1 MDIDDSLSKEGSQT
15 LRGAQRKSL
24 YPKVIGNGF
33 KEEVGAW
40 AWFNSFKQLFV
51 PQIVLRKVA
60 NEFNPVIC

>member
-40 AWFNSFKQLFV
+40 A
-51 PQIVLRKVA
+51 
-60 NEFNPVIC
+60 